1 VSEENVLQEKHAK
14 KNSPFLDP
22 AHFKT
27 ALILLLI
34 TGVVALL
41 LGVTNGMTK
50 DRIDAI
56 AAEKADA
63 ARKSV
68 LPTASVFTDLGYSS
82 GDVLSIYEARDGSGA
97 LVGFAVETGAQG
109 FGGTVDQI
117 VGLRVTEASGAY
129 SISVSGVSLLDI
141 SDETPG
147 VGSRVSSSGFL
158 KQFEGMTA
166 SSLAESFDAVSGA
179 TYSSEGVRAG
189 VDAALDLAGRIIQN
203 SGGIVK

>member
-1 VSEENVLQEKHAK
+1 MSEENVLREKHGK
-14 KNSPFLDP
+14 SSSPFLDF

-50 DRIDAI
+50 DRIAEI
-56 AAEKADA
+56 AAAKADE
-63 ARKSV
+63 ARKTV
-68 LPTASVFTDLGYSS
+68 LPTASVFTDLGYAA
-82 GDVLSIYEARDGSGA
+82 GDVLSIYEARDGAGA

-117 VGLRVTEASGAY
+117 VGLRVSEANGAY
-129 SISVSGVSLLDI
+129 SLAVSGVELLDI

-158 KQFEGMTA
+158 KQFEGMDSA
-166 SSLAESFDAVSGA
+166 ALQEDFDAVSGA

-189 VDAALDLAGRIIQN
+189 VDAALALAGRIIQN

>member
-1 VSEENVLQEKHAK
+1 MSEENVLQEKHG
-14 KNSPFLDP
+14 KNSSPFLDF

-34 TGVVALL
+34 TGVVAVL

-50 DRIDAI
+50 EKIAAI

-63 ARKSV
+63 ARKAV
-68 LPTASVFTDLGYSS
+68 LPTASVFTDLEYTS
-82 GDVLSIYEARDGSGA
+82 DNVLSIYEARDGSGA
-97 LVGFAVETGAQG
+97 LIGFAVETGAQG
-109 FGGTVDQI
+109 FGGTVEQI
-117 VGLRVTEASGAY
+117 VGLRVTGANGAY
-129 SISVSGVSLLDI
+129 SLSVSGVSLLDI

-147 VGSRVSSSGFL
+147 VGSRISSSGFL

-166 SSLAESFDAVSGA
+166 ASLAESFDAVSGA

-189 VDAALDLAGRIIQN
+189 VEAALDLAGRIIQN

>member
-1 VSEENVLQEKHAK
+1 MSEENVLQEKHVK
-14 KNSPFLDP
+14 KPSPFLDP
-22 AHFKT
+22 VHFKI

-50 DRIDAI
+50 DRIAAI

-63 ARKSV
+63 ARKAV
-68 LPTASVFTDLGYSS
+68 LPTASVFTDLDYSS
-82 GDVLSIYEARDGSGA
+82 GDVLSVYEARDGAGA

-117 VGLRVTEASGAY
+117 VGLRVSEANGAY
-129 SISVSGVSLLDI
+129 SLAVSGVSLLDI

-166 SSLAESFDAVSGA
+166 ATLAESFDAVSGA
-179 TYSSEGVRAG
+179 T
-189 VDAALDLAGRIIQN
+189 
-203 SGGIVK
+203 

>member
-1 VSEENVLQEKHAK
+1 MSEENVLQEKHAK
-14 KNSPFLDP
+14 KSSPFLDP

-34 TGVVALL
+34 TGLVAIL

-50 DRIDAI
+50 DRIAAI

-63 ARKSV
+63 ARKAV
-68 LPTASVFTDLGYSS
+68 LPTASVFNDLQYAS

-117 VGLRVTEASGAY
+117 VGLRVTEANGAY
-129 SISVSGVSLLDI
+129 SLAVSGVSLLDI

-147 VGSRVSSSGFL
+147 VGSRVASSGFL

-166 SSLAESFDAVSGA
+166 ASLAESFDAVSGA

-189 VDAALDLAGRIIQN
+189 VDAALDLAARIIQN